1 METKS
6 AYSTH
11 SPLSMHTHTKSQAHN
26 THTPARK
33 VSCTKA
39 VILLCGPDVKSF
51 NAKADDEPSQRPN
64 QSATGRRG
72 QEQFVSVRWC
82 WWAKVIV
89 GNINTKSVYDM
100 KNVDSNCR
108 IATLQG
114 AGSARARVIAKESMP
129 PAHIHIESERRRQA
143 DTQAHIRFHIVA
155 CLIALGARF
164 CCSFYRCCWLWWKIW
179 LCPLCECLAVKIIIT
194 HTTPDTRTHSHTHTY
209 WLPPRWLSYLARFI
223 FGNVFHDFV
232 LDFIGS
238 SCLVR
243 PALAAGEKE
252 ELCCCFPL
260 QRPLSL
266 SLSRSID
273 ESSLSASALSYVCFI
288 IARKIRESRYN
299 TNSNTNHNNE
309 SNNCSQ
315 TVDL

>member
-1 METKS
+1 MGAWTKIPNNDIS
-6 AYSTH
+6 HDLSIKQLPTLLQLEEFTDNSWKQNQRTPPTARYRCTRTPSRKQTYTH
-11 SPLSMHTHTKSQAHN
+11 

-129 PAHIHIESERRRQA
+129 PAHTHIESERGRQA

-194 HTTPDTRTHSHTHTY
+194 HTTPDTRTHTHTHTTHTDCRLVGSHI
-209 WLPPRWLSYLARFI
+209 WRALFSATFFMTLFLTLLARLASS
-223 FGNVFHDFV
+223 V
-232 LDFIGS
+232 L
-238 SCLVR
+238 
-243 PALAAGEKE
+243 P
-252 ELCCCFPL
+252 
-260 QRPLSL
+260 
-266 SLSRSID
+266 
-273 ESSLSASALSYVCFI
+273 
-288 IARKIRESRYN
+288 
-299 TNSNTNHNNE
+299 
-309 SNNCSQ
+309 
-315 TVDL
+315 